1 MKDNTKFEFLN
12 INNKE
17 YNTINIATFNTPRN
31 LIRKQQ
37 LLGVSV
43 IFNTP
48 KAINFMIN
56 SKDLSCIIH
65 YGYPNEYM
73 QDKLNQAFYKNKIV
87 FIRDVEKNT
96 YTQYKPTKDETH
108 YTKFNVK
115 NSIDTYTD
123 ERTGRR
129 RLSDKEKSELSNLI
143 KYYELDYPQ
152 SDIEW
157 VLVKEQLDF
166 YTKNNIDYAFDKS
179 QKYICPECG
188 ELVSY
193 TTEHICYDFTEDEKT
208 KLDYI
213 VNGGE

>member
-1 MKDNTKFEFLN
+1 M
-12 INNKE
+12 
-17 YNTINIATFNTPRN
+17 
-31 LIRKQQ
+31 
-37 LLGVSV
+37 V
-43 IFNTP
+43 
-48 KAINFMIN
+48 N
-56 SKDLSCIIH
+56 SKDLNCIIH

-87 FIRDVEKNT
+87 FIRNVEKNT

-115 NSIDTYTD
+115 NSIDTYVD
-123 ERTGRR
+123 ERTGRK

-152 SDIEW
+152 SEIEW

-188 ELVSY
+188 ELASY
-193 TTEHICYDFTEDEKT
+193 ATEHICYDFTEDEKT